1 MGMTMNLFQR
11 LDAPAVVPLSVI
23 ATIKTFRA
31 ACVAGWAHRR
41 AKNMTRA
48 SLCEQTG
55 MRPSHVAEYLSEVD
69 TDEKGRERREMPAKY
84 LPAFEEAIGNSFA
97 TQWLAMQSQLTVLE
111 AQIAEQKASTW
122 GK

>member
-1 MGMTMNLFQR
+1 
-11 LDAPAVVPLSVI
+11 
-23 ATIKTFRA
+23 
-31 ACVAGWAHRR
+31 
-41 AKNMTRA
+41 
-48 SLCEQTG
+48 